1 MKTTL
6 AIMGPSTPNS
16 AAHRETSPL
25 PSGGLELTRN
35 VFGDT
40 TLLRSHRL
48 VTLPSN
54 VIYEKKK
61 MITYR

>member
-16 AAHRETSPL
+16 AAHREISPL

-40 TLLRSHRL
+40 TLLRSRRL

-54 VIYEKKK
+54 VIYEKKND
-61 MITYR
+61 YL